1 MKKRITTKDILNVLT
16 ERCLNAL
23 QKEKE
28 TELSLETKELISLLL
43 MVQREVTS
51 SRSLIQKIF
60 GWFR

>member
-1 MKKRITTKDILNVLT
+1 MKKRITTKDILNELT
-16 ERCLNAL
+16 GRCLNAL
-23 QKEKE
+23 EKEKE
-28 TELSLETKELISLLL
+28 TKLSSETKELISFLM